1 MCGPEPR
8 SLISLLNAAK
18 EQPVALA
25 IAAKILGSLTI
36 AIAPKQRKRWLIL
49 AVPGLQITDLC
60 SLVTEIDEINAQLTA
75 ITPPDT
81 SITALRLFSGE
92 RPTRASG
99 LTTDPGV

>member
-1 MCGPEPR
+1 MCSSEPR
-8 SLISLLNAAK
+8 SLISLLNAVK
-18 EQPVALA
+18 EQPAALT

-49 AVPGLQITDLC
+49 AVPGVQITDLC
-60 SLVTEIDEINAQLTA
+60 SLMPETDEINAQLTV

-81 SITALRLFSGE
+81 SITALRLFSGV

-99 LTTDPGV
+99 LPTDPRV